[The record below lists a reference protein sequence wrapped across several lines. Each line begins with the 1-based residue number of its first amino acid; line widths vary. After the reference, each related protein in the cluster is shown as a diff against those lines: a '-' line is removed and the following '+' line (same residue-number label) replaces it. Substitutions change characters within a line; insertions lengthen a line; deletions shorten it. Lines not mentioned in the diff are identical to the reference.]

1 MKYFTNNLINRLIMG
16 LITSKA
22 VNPSITDVN
31 DPLYTALNGFGARWP
46 YSGIIGDA
54 MAYLGRGYEQ
64 YICQDNLSA
73 LDAQIEV
80 GDYVVM
86 GNRSGVVTNF
96 ATDSGYIT
104 TIEVNEDLRYLPAD
118 YVADPASYGYDAG
131 AKKTGRTVTYVMGT
145 SVSAAGIRNGG
156 GSGVFL
162 FTGTLLILRQ
172 RTNDMSTW
180 TPEARAAVELARKGL
195 PQLYMGLGSTLI
207 ADNNPATT
215 PAVDRVIY
223 FTKPTVAE
231 LVIGDAVWLNASTST
246 PHPDGTYFGGAGFY
260 YNISN
265 GVLIALVP

>member
-1 MKYFTNNLINRLIMG
+1 MG

-22 VNPSITDVN
+22 VNPSISDVN

-64 YICQDNLSA
+64 YIVQENLVKEA
-73 LDAQIEV
+73 DVKA
-80 GDYVVM
+80 GDFAVM
-86 GNRSGVVTNF
+86 GNRSGMVT
-96 ATDSGYIT
+96 AVAVSGGLIT
-104 TIEVNEDLRYLPAD
+104 TITINEDLRYLPKD
-118 YVADPASYGYDAG
+118 YESDPASYGYNAG

-162 FTGTLLILRQ
+162 FTGTLLILKQ

-180 TPEARAAVELARKGL
+180 TPEARAAIELARQGL
-195 PQLYMGLGSTLI
+195 PRLYMGLGSTLI

-223 FTKPTVAE
+223 FEKPLVTD
-231 LVIGDAVWLNASTST
+231 LVIGDKVWLNANTST
-246 PHPDGTYFGGAGFY
+246 PHPDGTYFAGAGFY